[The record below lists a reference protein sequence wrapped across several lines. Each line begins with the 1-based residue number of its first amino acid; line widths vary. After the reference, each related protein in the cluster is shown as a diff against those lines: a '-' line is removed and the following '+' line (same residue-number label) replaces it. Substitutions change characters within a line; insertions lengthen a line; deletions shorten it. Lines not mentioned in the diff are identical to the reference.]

1 MTIGKI
7 IRRAVF
13 ITLGAIV
20 VLLAAAFVIV
30 HTSVFTG
37 YVRGKVMQMAQEK
50 LGSRVQI
57 RSLSIPWDELGVDV
71 HGLTLRGREGNT
83 EPPLLQAQRLKVGI
97 NFGAL
102 LHGRLELSEVILDRP
117 VLHIQV
123 NSQGQT
129 NFPSANSSAQS
140 TADSSSTVDS
150 LFNLAVHRL
159 EINQGT
165 IFYNDSKTPLAA
177 DLTDFRA
184 NVSFH
189 RRSSEYEGS
198 VGYKNGWIEAK
209 SFERFDSSANLQF
222 AASRS
227 GIRCDPL
234 SIALPDSR
242 VSLYAT
248 VENYSDPHI
257 SGRYTG
263 AISTDEVGQVLD
275 EPSLPAGRVSAS
287 GTIDYQSVPDRT
299 FLESLRLDGTLISPE
314 LDLQLRQFTAPVKA
328 LRAHYSL
335 AGGVLSIANT
345 RGEALGG
352 TLSVTSGQIA
362 LSGNSASRLA
372 ATVTAVSLADVSRA
386 LPSGPYDRVSLVG
399 RADVNAR
406 LSWSGSFRDFV
417 ADANANLYAPTGQTA
432 PPGSIPL
439 NGAIQIAYNKARD
452 RASLGNSH
460 VRIGETTVSATG
472 VLSRHSNLTL
482 ALSAGNLHQLTALV
496 AEVGAAARSKGSA
509 PIRLPNIGGSARF
522 TGRAYGSLENP
533 QLTGN
538 LTARDAQIEST
549 HWTAIEANL
558 AVSRSHAAISNGV
571 LALDPHG
578 RIRVDG
584 SAQLRDWS
592 LAPSSAISLHA
603 AAAELQIAQVQALA
617 HKNYPVSGTASAELM
632 LNGTR
637 QNPSVQGSIHVA
649 NASAWNQPLNSVSL
663 NFHGNM
669 AALYADLSVASRAG
683 RVNGSVTYDSQTEH
697 YEARVNTPGIKL
709 ADVEA
714 VHASDPA
721 GNDPP
726 LNGTLIVSGSG
737 SGTIANPQ
745 FSADLEIPRLDYR
758 GETISNFRSQLNL
771 ANQQLR
777 YAANASLYG
786 GALTSGGQVMLAG
799 DYQATATLDVRSVSV
814 ATLAARFAREG
825 NGKTS
830 PQGQLDLHAEVQGP
844 LEDPAQLNLH
854 AEIPA
859 TTLTYQNLQMSLV
872 RPLVLN
878 YRDGVATVQPSELK
892 GRGIDLSFQGAIP
905 IKSSKPFRIDA
916 NGTVN
921 LAAFQSVFGATTSGF
936 QSAGTVKLNLA
947 AQGTMAQPNM
957 QGNLSFQNVS
967 FSTASFPVDVSS
979 INGNVRVS
987 GRRMQVVDLTG
998 SVNGGTMK
1006 AQGSVDLGKNPGFD
1020 LAVAAQSV
1028 NINYPSGVRARLDGD
1043 LRLNGSAAASALT
1056 GRVVIDYLG
1065 FTQQMDVA
1073 TLASKFSSGGGI
1085 STPSAFERHTRL
1097 NIAIQ
1102 SSSTLDLASTE
1113 LSIQGAANLNVV
1125 GTLADPVVLGRT
1137 TLTGGELFFLGKRYD
1152 IQSGTIEFA
1161 NPTETRP
1168 SVDLYATTTVNQ
1180 YKISIHFLG
1189 PVDQMKTNFTSTPAL
1204 PQADII
1210 NLLAFGQ
1217 TTEQAATSPTPGS
1230 LGAESVLAS
1239 GVAGQLTG
1247 KIQKLAGISQLSVTP
1262 IIAANGVQQPGP
1274 GAQVAIQQRVS
1285 GRLLVTFTTDTAET
1299 QATAV
1304 QVQYD
1309 LGGGLSISALR
1320 DQNGGYGIDVRLH
1333 KSF

>member
-1 MTIGKI
+1 MTARI

-13 ITLGAIV
+13 ITLGTIL

-30 HTSVFTG
+30 HTSVFAN
-37 YVRGKVMQMAQEK
+37 YVRGKVMQVAQEK
-50 LGSRVQI
+50 LGSRLEI
-57 RSLSIPWDELGVDV
+57 RSLSIPWGQLAVEVR
-71 HGLTLRGREGNT
+71 GLTLYGREGSSQ
-83 EPPLLQAQRLKVGI
+83 PPLLRIQRLKVGV

-102 LHGRLELSEVILDRP
+102 LARRLELSEVMLDRP
-117 VLHIQV
+117 VLHIHV
-123 NSQGQT
+123 DSQGQT
-129 NFPSANSSAQS
+129 NLPSANSSGQS
-140 TADSSSTVDS
+140 GTNSSSTVNS

-159 EINQGT
+159 QINQGT
-165 IFYNDSKTPLAA
+165 IFYNDSQIPLTA
-177 DLTDFRA
+177 DLTDFGA
-184 NVSFH
+184 NVSFD
-189 RRSSEYEGS
+189 RRLSEYDGS

-209 SFERFDSSANLQF
+209 SFERFENSASLEF

-227 GIRCDPL
+227 EIRCDPL
-234 SIALPDSR
+234 SIAVPDSR
-242 VSLYAT
+242 VSMYAT
-248 VENYSDPHI
+248 VENYSDPHV
-257 SGRYTG
+257 SGRYVA
-263 AISTDEVGQVLD
+263 AISTTELAQVLRQPD
-275 EPSLPAGRVSAS
+275 LPDGEVSAS
-287 GTIDYQSVPDRT
+287 GTIEYQSVPGRT
-299 FLESLRLDGTLISPE
+299 FLESLRMDGTLNSPQ
-314 LDLQLRQFTAPVKA
+314 LAVQLRQFTAPVKA
-328 LRAHYSL
+328 LRAHYSIE
-335 AGGVLSIANT
+335 GGVVAIANA

-362 LSGNSASRLA
+362 LTGNVASRLA
-372 ATVTAVSLADVSRA
+372 ASLTAVSLADVSSA
-386 LPSGPYDRVSLVG
+386 LPAGPYDRVSLVG

-406 LSWSGSFRDFV
+406 LSWSGSFRDFIV
-417 ADANANLYAPTGQTA
+417 NAGAKLYAPPGEQR

-439 NGAIQIAYNKARD
+439 NGAIQIAYDKTRD

-460 VRIGETTVSATG
+460 LQIGETTISATG
-472 VLSRHSNLTL
+472 ILSKHSNLMLTV
-482 ALSAGNLHQLTALV
+482 SAGDLHQLSELA
-496 AEVGAAARSKGSA
+496 AEVGAATRSKGSA
-509 PIRLPNIGGSARF
+509 PLRPPNITGSARF
-522 TGRAYGSLENP
+522 TGRAYGALENP
-533 QLTGN
+533 QLTGR
-538 LTARDAQIEST
+538 LTARDVQIEST
-549 HWTAIEANL
+549 HWKAIDTNL
-558 AVSRSHAAISNGV
+558 ALSRSRAALSYGM
-571 LALDPHG
+571 LALEPHG
-578 RIRVDG
+578 RIHVDG
-584 SAQLRDWS
+584 SVQLRDWA
-592 LAPSSAISLHA
+592 LAPSSAVSLHA
-603 AAAELQIAQVQALA
+603 TAADLQIAQMQALA
-617 HKNYPVSGTASAELM
+617 HKNYPVSGTASAELS

-637 QNPSVQGSIHVA
+637 ERPSVEGSIHVA
-649 NASAWNQPLNSVSL
+649 NASAWNQPLNSVSM
-663 NFHGNM
+663 NFHGDIAVLHAN
-669 AALYADLSVASRAG
+669 LSVAARAG
-683 RVNGSVTYDSQTEH
+683 TVNGSVTYDSQTEQ
-697 YEARVNTPGIKL
+697 YQARVNTPGIKL

-714 VHASDPA
+714 VHASNPP
-721 GNDPP
+721 GNDAP
-726 LNGTLIVSGSG
+726 LNGTLIVTGSGSG
-737 SGTIANPQ
+737 SIAHPQ
-745 FSADLEIPRLDYR
+745 FSVDVEVPQLDYR

-786 GALTSGGQVMLAG
+786 GTLNSQGQVMLSG
-799 DYQATATLDVRSVSV
+799 SYQTTATLDVRSVSV
-814 ATLAARFAREG
+814 ATLAARFLRNG
-825 NGKTS
+825 NGKAAA
-830 PQGQLDLHAEVQGP
+830 PQGQVDLHAEVQGP
-844 LEDPAQLNLH
+844 LKNPAELNLH
-854 AEIPA
+854 AEIPS
-859 TTLTYQNLQMSLV
+859 TVVTYQNVQISLL
-872 RPLVLN
+872 RPLVVN
-878 YRDGVATVQPSELK
+878 YGDGVATVQASELK
-892 GRGIDLSFQGAIP
+892 GPGIDLSFQGAIP
-905 IKSSKPFRIDA
+905 VKSSNPFRVEA
-916 NGTVN
+916 NGSVN
-921 LAAFQSVFGATTSGF
+921 LATFQSVFGSMTSGF
-936 QSAGTVKLNLA
+936 QSAGTLKLNLTA
-947 AQGTMAQPNM
+947 HGTLAQPNM
-957 QGNLSFQNVS
+957 QGNLSFENVS
-967 FSTASFPVDVSS
+967 FSTLSFPVDVSG
-979 INGNVRVS
+979 INGNVGVS
-987 GRRMQVVDLTG
+987 GRRMQIESLTG

-1043 LRLNGSAAASALT
+1043 LRLTGSAAASALT

-1065 FTQQMDVA
+1065 LTQQMDVA
-1073 TLASKFSSGGGI
+1073 TLASQFSSNGGI
-1085 STPSAFERHTRL
+1085 STPSAFERHTKL

-1102 SSSTLDLASTE
+1102 SSSTLDLASTQ
-1113 LSIQGAANLNVV
+1113 LSIQGAANLNIV

-1152 IQSGTIEFA
+1152 IKSGTIEFA

-1168 SVDLYATTTVNQ
+1168 SVDLYATTTVNE

-1320 DQNGGYGIDVRLH
+1320 DENGGYGIDVHLH